1 MSVSQRRKDSISEH
15 IPCIFQ
21 EGSFPSAVR
30 LAVWQAAIYAF
41 MGVRQ
46 DRPLTPA
53 AALQG
58 SARPAHVAREGR
70 PLPHCGD
77 ATSHFPVQGTH
88 SSFPPEGPRVT
99 SSPDGAYEEAGH
111 VQDVGLLVAVPRANT
126 PLLSA
131 GHPSLDR
138 LQRHYRLYHAAGDLP
153 PDLCAALVERR
164 QQIGQVGIIGANVPY
179 ISFSFLLAG
188 RDVIHWIVNTSALAA
203 SMKGYSG
210 SPDSAR
216 LVHTFHA

>member
-1 MSVSQRRKDSISEH
+1 M
-15 IPCIFQ
+15 
-21 EGSFPSAVR
+21 
-30 LAVWQAAIYAF
+30 
-41 MGVRQ
+41 
-46 DRPLTPA
+46 
-53 AALQG
+53 
-58 SARPAHVAREGR
+58 
-70 PLPHCGD
+70 
-77 ATSHFPVQGTH
+77 
-88 SSFPPEGPRVT
+88 
-99 SSPDGAYEEAGH
+99 
-111 VQDVGLLVAVPRANT
+111 AVPRANT